1 MVLSSA
7 LNLSGEALDDEFGYA
22 VSGVGDLNGDG
33 YADVV
38 VGARG
43 SDADQYEA
51 GRAYVFWGGATP
63 NATPDV
69 ILSGGVSM
77 GALGTSVSG
86 AGDVNG
92 DNAPDVIVGARE
104 IASTS
109 PPLPGSAYVYFGGA
123 TMDGIPDASFHG
135 EAPADGFGVAVA
147 PLGDVRGDGFA
158 DVIVGAGNN
167 DAGGMSAGRAYL
179 IDFNRYV
186 LTSPNGG
193 ESWMA
198 NHVQTV
204 SWRGAEPADLFI
216 SLDNGATESLLAS
229 GVGGLASNS
238 VGVTAP
244 NLITDLA
251 RIRVAPTDV

>member
-1 MVLSSA
+1 MLLSTA
-7 LNLSGEALDDEFGYA
+7 RPRPTDSGSRWLRWAT
-22 VSGVGDLNGDG
+22 SGVTD
-33 YADVV
+33 
-38 VGARG
+38 
-43 SDADQYEA
+43 S
-51 GRAYVFWGGATP
+51 
-63 NATPDV
+63 
-69 ILSGGVSM
+69 
-77 GALGTSVSG
+77 
-86 AGDVNG
+86 
-92 DNAPDVIVGARE
+92 
-104 IASTS
+104 
-109 PPLPGSAYVYFGGA
+109 
-123 TMDGIPDASFHG
+123 
-135 EAPADGFGVAVA
+135 
-147 PLGDVRGDGFA
+147 A